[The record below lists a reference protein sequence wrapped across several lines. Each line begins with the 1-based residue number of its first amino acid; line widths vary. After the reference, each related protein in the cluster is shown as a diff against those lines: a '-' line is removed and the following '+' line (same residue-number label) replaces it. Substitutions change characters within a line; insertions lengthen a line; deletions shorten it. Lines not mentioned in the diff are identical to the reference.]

1 MKPKT
6 VRGERSR
13 GCHVLPGSAKVDLKT
28 GNQLQARIMNM
39 PIAEHKGDSMKR
51 FTFDFGVYEFHQHYI
66 LAHQSEEIHAGK
78 HKFGALSGIVSDHY
92 RTPFGLIANRVNNS
106 AKILKYT
113 KNAIICA
120 ALGGCDS
127 VIPAT
132 SNYKIKN

>member
-1 MKPKT
+1 
-6 VRGERSR
+6 
-13 GCHVLPGSAKVDLKT
+13 
-28 GNQLQARIMNM
+28 MNM

-132 SNYKIKN
+132 SNYNIKN